1 MIDGNTLNGI
11 VRGVNGLIIAFAIA
25 LGLMFVMQVYGI

>member
-1 MIDGNTLNGI
+1 M

-25 LGLMFVMQVYGI
+25 LGLMFAMQVYRI